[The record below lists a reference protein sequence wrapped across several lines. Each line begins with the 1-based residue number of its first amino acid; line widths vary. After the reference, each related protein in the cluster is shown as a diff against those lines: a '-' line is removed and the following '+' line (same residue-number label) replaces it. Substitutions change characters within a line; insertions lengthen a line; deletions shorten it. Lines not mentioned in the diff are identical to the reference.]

1 MNATTLECGA
11 RQKPFD
17 EHLELFLDHLR
28 VAGYAERTLRKK
40 RWALRSLAQW
50 AQQKGIAF
58 SDLHNHDAAAF
69 LALSSGRAKDFV
81 AVQRRAVRQ
90 FQRFLRSVAGEA
102 HSLAPG
108 DASIGHDLLR
118 DYEAY
123 LRNNR
128 GLVENSLHVYLPFIR
143 SFLDSQADLTSR
155 GSQQPLD
162 SLAIRDFVLSH
173 IQHRSGEYV
182 RLLGTA
188 LRSFL
193 RFLFLSG
200 WIARDLSPSVPTVR
214 KYRQAVPPSFLSPEE
229 VERILAK
236 TDRSTST
243 GRRDYAIPLLL
254 AQLGLRAGEI
264 VALELNDLL
273 WRSGEIMV
281 RGKGRIVDRLPLLS
295 EIGEALAAYLRE
307 DRDLGGSRR
316 VFLRR
321 LAPRAGLT
329 GPASIGHIVRRA
341 LVRADVHRSGR
352 GAAHLF
358 RHDAGFRT
366 IPDDCGFRPLT
377 SRLRKICP
385 AYFQRCFPDE
395 RVRKGNTN
403 ATGFQMPPTLQA
415 GQSTRFIPRSLCCRD
430 A

>member
-1 MNATTLECGA
+1 M
-11 RQKPFD
+11 
-17 EHLELFLDHLR
+17 
-28 VAGYAERTLRKK
+28 
-40 RWALRSLAQW
+40 
-50 AQQKGIAF
+50 
-58 SDLHNHDAAAF
+58 
-69 LALSSGRAKDFV
+69 GRG
-81 AVQRRAVRQ
+81 
-90 FQRFLRSVAGEA
+90 L
-102 HSLAPG
+102 
-108 DASIGHDLLR
+108 IR
-118 DYEAY
+118 DYEDY
-123 LRNNR
+123 LRNDR
-128 GLVENSLHVYLPFIR
+128 GLAENSIHVYIPFIH
-143 SFLDSQADLTSR
+143 SFLASQPGQTCRS
-155 GSQQPLD
+155 SQQPLD

-214 KYRQAVPPSFLSPEE
+214 KYRQAVPPTFLSPEE
-229 VERILAK
+229 VERVLAK

-243 GRRDYAIPLLL
+243 GCRDYAILLLL

-264 VALELNDLL
+264 VALELEDLL

-341 LVRADVHRSGR
+341 LVRADIHRSGR

-358 RHDAGFRT
+358 RHGLATKMIRHGASISEIAEILRHRSQATTTIYTQVSFEALRTVALPWPGAG
-366 IPDDCGFRPLT
+366 GE
-377 SRLRKICP
+377 K
-385 AYFQRCFPDE
+385 
-395 RVRKGNTN
+395 
-403 ATGFQMPPTLQA
+403 
-415 GQSTRFIPRSLCCRD
+415 
-430 A
+430 